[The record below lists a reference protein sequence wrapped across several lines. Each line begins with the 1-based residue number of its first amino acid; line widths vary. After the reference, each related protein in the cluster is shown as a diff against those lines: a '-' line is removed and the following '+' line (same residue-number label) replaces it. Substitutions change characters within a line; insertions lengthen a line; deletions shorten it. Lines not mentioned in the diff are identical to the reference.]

1 MDNKLLVIGLDGG
14 TFDLLLPWMKE
25 GVLPNLKK
33 IGEEGAS
40 GTLKSVL
47 PPITGP
53 AWASF
58 FTGKNPGKHG
68 IFEFL
73 VKKDGSYEEVPANST
88 FCKSTTL
95 WELLGRG
102 KKSIAVLNVPMTYPP
117 QKVNGIMICGFL
129 SSTKK
134 RDFVY
139 PPQFLNEIENKFGPY
154 YIFGRA
160 LDTATPL
167 SDKHIEALIGDCQ
180 RMSEYKFK
188 VAHYLMEKD
197 DYDVIIFHEWGT
209 DRIQHWLWHIID
221 KSHPRYEKR
230 LEQKF
235 YRRILDFYHYLDEQI
250 GKTIQLAGPQ
260 FSVFIMSDHGFC
272 PVVRSI
278 DLNVWL
284 LQEGYI
290 QIKKSI
296 SSQLKYFLWKHGI
309 TFQKLYSFLGKMVKY
324 GLKPKMLN
332 PRDALN
338 LLRIGSR
345 QPLLSLNDVD
355 WTKTKAYAKT
365 SNIGQIVINLK
376 GREPH
381 GVVNPGSEYCLL
393 RDEIV
398 AKLKNL
404 YDPQKGRRINGQV
417 YTKEESYRGEFSFN
431 APDITYLPQL
441 DRYQAGNV
449 IGFGSTTPFIDFTGV
464 FASHNMDGIFMAK
477 GANIKRGEVIG
488 GATIMD
494 LAPTILYLVGLK
506 VPDDMDGK
514 VLTEIFYP
522 EFLKNNPIEYY
533 TPGEGAERKI
543 DSASSEEEEE
553 IIQKLKSL
561 GYY

>member
-25 GVLPNLKK
+25 GVLPNLRK
-33 IGEEGAS
+33 IAEEGVS
-40 GTLKSVL
+40 GKLKSVL
-47 PPITGP
+47 PPITAS
-53 AWASF
+53 AWTSF
-58 FTGKNPGKHG
+58 YTGKNPGKHG

-73 VKKDGSYEEVPANST
+73 VKKNGSYEEIPANST
-88 FCKSTTL
+88 FCKGTTL

-102 KKSIAVLNVPMTYPP
+102 GKNIAVLNVPLTYPP
-117 QKVNGIMICGFL
+117 QRVNGVMICGFL
-129 SSTKK
+129 SSRRN

-139 PPQFLNEIENKFGPY
+139 PPDLLKEIENKFGPY
-154 YIFGRA
+154 YLFGKTI
-160 LDTATPL
+160 DIATHL
-167 SDKHIEALIGDCQ
+167 SDKHIEAFIEDCQ

-188 VAHYLMEKD
+188 VAHYLMGKD

-230 LEQKF
+230 LDQKF
-235 YRRILDFYHYLDEQI
+235 YGRILDFYRYVDEQI
-250 GKTIQLAGPQ
+250 GKTMQLAGPQ

-290 QIKKSI
+290 QIKRAI
-296 SSQLKYFLWKHGI
+296 SSQLRYFLWK
-309 TFQKLYSFLGKMVKY
+309 Y
-324 GLKPKMLN
+324 GLTYERLYYFLMKMIKFGVKPKIID
-332 PRDALN
+332 PRDSLD
-338 LLRIGSR
+338 LFRIGSR

-355 WTKTKAYAKT
+355 WTRTKVYAKT
-365 SNIGQIVINLK
+365 SHIGQIVINLK

-381 GVVNPGSEYCLL
+381 GIVNPGREYRLL

-398 AKLKNL
+398 ERLKNL

-417 YTKEESYRGEFSFN
+417 YTREESYRGEFSFN
-431 APDITYLPQL
+431 APDITYLPQM
-441 DRYQAGNV
+441 DRYQAGKV
-449 IGFGSTTPFIDFTGV
+449 TGFGSNTPFIDFTGV

-477 GANIKRGEVIG
+477 GENIKKGEIIS

-494 LAPTILYLVGLK
+494 LAPTVLYLMGLK
-506 VPDDMDGK
+506 VPNDMDGK

-522 EFLKNNPIEYY
+522 EFLKNNPIDYY
-533 TPGEGAERKI
+533 TPEEEAGRKI
-543 DSASSEEEEE
+543 DNVASKEKEE

-561 GYY
+561 GYC